1 MNPKLIPPRVAIVTG
16 GIGGLGTEICR
27 HLARDGRQVVA
38 LDLAARTERVAAF
51 REELAEFGDAVD
63 FAPLD
68 VSDFEDCR
76 QALAQVESRHGSVDI
91 VVNAAGITRDAS
103 LRKMSPQQWH
113 ELMRVNLDGTFYVCR
128 AAQRHLRHDGSIV
141 LLTSLAAQRGSY
153 AHAAYAASKGAVQSF
168 TRSLALELA
177 PQIRVNAVAPG
188 IIATSMTHDL
198 IGQKG
203 AQLLEST
210 PLRRFG
216 TAEEIAGTIAFLCS
230 PLAAFVTGEVMQV
243 NGGIYIA

>member
-1 MNPKLIPPRVAIVTG
+1 MDTVLITG
-16 GIGGLGTEICR
+16 AATGIGRATALSFAADGYNVAVHYNKSEQAALSLCADIAQQGGRAMAVHADISDVAQVKTMIQRVNEVFGHIDILVNNAGIAQSKLFTELTADDWNAMFDVNVKGVFHCCQSVLPDMISRKKGCIINVSSIWGLVGASIEV
-27 HLARDGRQVVA
+27 HYS
-38 LDLAARTERVAAF
+38 AAKAAVIG
-51 REELAEFGDAVD
+51 LTK
-63 FAPLD
+63 
-68 VSDFEDCR
+68 
-76 QALAQVESRHGSVDI
+76 ALA
-91 VVNAAGITRDAS
+91 
-103 LRKMSPQQWH
+103 K
-113 ELMRVNLDGTFYVCR
+113 ELGPS
-128 AAQRHLRHDGSIV
+128 G
-141 LLTSLAAQRGSY
+141 
-153 AHAAYAASKGAVQSF
+153 
-168 TRSLALELA
+168 
-177 PQIRVNAVAPG
+177 IRVNAVAPG